1 MSLSAIAQLRRA
13 AFAAA
18 LALLAAGP
26 AAAHEFKSGPI
37 EVVHPWAR
45 ATPPGA
51 KVGGGYAEIR
61 NGGPEPDRL
70 VSATAEVAGRAE
82 IHQMAVKDGVMTM
95 RPAED
100 GVPVP
105 AGGSAAL
112 APGGYHL
119 MLLELKRP
127 LKAGESFA
135 GTLTFEKAGTIPV
148 TFEVEPIGA
157 TGPDHGAGH

>member
-1 MSLSAIAQLRRA
+1 MSLSAMAQLRRA

-18 LALLAAGP
+18 LALLAFGP

-45 ATPPGA
+45 ATPPAA

-61 NGGPEPDRL
+61 NDGSEPDRL
-70 VSATAEVAGRAE
+70 VSVTAEVAGRVE
-82 IHQMAVKDGVMTM
+82 IHEMGVKDGIMTM
-95 RPAED
+95 RPVEG

-105 AGGSAAL
+105 ANGTAAL

-148 TFEVEPIGA
+148 TFDVQAIGS
-157 TGPDHGAGH
+157 TGAGH

>member
-1 MSLSAIAQLRRA
+1 MSLSAMAHLRRA

-18 LALLAAGP
+18 LALLAIGP

-45 ATPPGA
+45 ATPPAA

-61 NGGPEPDRL
+61 NDGSEPDRL
-70 VSATAEVAGRAE
+70 VSVTAEVAGRVE
-82 IHQMAVKDGVMTM
+82 VHEMGMKDGVMTM
-95 RPAED
+95 RPVEG

-105 AGGSAAL
+105 ANGTAAL
-112 APGGYHL
+112 APGGFHL
-119 MLLELKRP
+119 MMLDLKRP

-135 GTLTFEKAGTIPV
+135 GTMTFEKAGTIAV
-148 TFEVEPIGA
+148 TFEVAPIGA
-157 TGPDHGAGH
+157 TGPGTGH

>member
-1 MSLSAIAQLRRA
+1 MSLMARLRSAVL
-13 AFAAA
+13 AAA
-18 LALLAAGP
+18 LALLAIGP

-45 ATPPGA
+45 ATPPAA

-61 NGGPEPDRL
+61 NDGSEPDRL
-70 VSATAEVAGRAE
+70 VSVTAEVAGRVE
-82 IHQMAVKDGVMTM
+82 IHEMGVKDGIMTM
-95 RPAED
+95 RAVEG

-105 AGGSAAL
+105 ANGTAAL

-135 GTLTFEKAGTIPV
+135 GTMTFEKAGTIPV
-148 TFEVEPIGA
+148 TFDVQGIGS
-157 TGPDHGAGH
+157 TGAGH

>member
-1 MSLSAIAQLRRA
+1 MSLMARLRSAVL
-13 AFAAA
+13 AAA
-18 LALLAAGP
+18 LALLAVGP

-45 ATPPGA
+45 ATPPAA

-61 NGGPEPDRL
+61 NDGSEPDRL
-70 VSATAEVAGRAE
+70 VSVTAEVAGRVE
-82 IHQMAVKDGVMTM
+82 IHEMAVKDGIMTM
-95 RPAED
+95 RPVEG

-105 AGGSAAL
+105 ADGTAAL

-135 GTLTFEKAGTIPV
+135 GTMTFEKAGTIAV
-148 TFEVEPIGA
+148 TFDVQAIGS
-157 TGPDHGAGH
+157 TGAGH

>member
-1 MSLSAIAQLRRA
+1 MSLMTRLRPAIL
-13 AFAAA
+13 AAA
-18 LALLAAGP
+18 LALPALGP

-45 ATPPGA
+45 ATPPAA

-61 NGGPEPDRL
+61 NDGSEPDRL
-70 VSATAEVAGRAE
+70 VSVTAEVAGRVE
-82 IHQMAVKDGVMTM
+82 IHEMGVKDGIMTM
-95 RPAED
+95 RPVEG

-105 AGGSAAL
+105 ANGTAAL

-119 MLLELKRP
+119 MMLELKRP

-135 GTLTFEKAGTIPV
+135 GTMTFEKAGTIAV
-148 TFEVEPIGA
+148 TFDVQAIGS
-157 TGPDHGAGH
+157 TGAGH

>member
-1 MSLSAIAQLRRA
+1 MSLMARLRSAVL
-13 AFAAA
+13 AAA
-18 LALLAAGP
+18 LALLTIGP

-45 ATPPGA
+45 ATPPAA

-61 NGGPEPDRL
+61 NDGSEPDRL
-70 VSATAEVAGRAE
+70 VSVTAEVASRVE
-82 IHQMAVKDGVMTM
+82 IHEMGVKDGIMTM
-95 RPAED
+95 RPVEG

-105 AGGSAAL
+105 ANGSAAL

-135 GTLTFEKAGTIPV
+135 GTMTFEKAGTIPV
-148 TFEVEPIGA
+148 TFDVQAIGS
-157 TGPDHGAGH
+157 TGAGH

>member
-1 MSLSAIAQLRRA
+1 MSLSAMARLRRVA
-13 AFAAA
+13 LAAA
-18 LALLAAGP
+18 LALLALGP

-45 ATPPGA
+45 ATPPAA

-61 NGGPEPDRL
+61 NDGPEPDRL
-70 VSATAEVAGRAE
+70 VSVTAEVAGRVE
-82 IHQMAVKDGVMTM
+82 IHEMAVKDGVMTM
-95 RPAED
+95 RPVEG

-105 AGGSAAL
+105 ANGSAAL

-119 MLLELKRP
+119 MMLELKRP

-135 GTLTFEKAGTIPV
+135 GTMTFEKAGTVAV
-148 TFEVEPIGA
+148 TFDVQAIGS
-157 TGPDHGAGH
+157 TGAGH

>member
-1 MSLSAIAQLRRA
+1 MSLFAMAHLRST

-18 LALLAAGP
+18 LALLAVCP
-26 AAAHEFKSGPI
+26 AAAQEFKSGPI
-37 EVVHPWAR
+37 EVIQPWAR

-61 NGGPEPDRL
+61 NDGSAPDQL
-70 VSATAEVAGRAE
+70 VSATAEIAGRVE
-82 IHQMAVKDGVMTM
+82 IHQMGMKDGVMTM
-95 RPAED
+95 RPAE
-100 GVPVP
+100 GGMPVP
-105 AGGSAAL
+105 ANGTAAL

-119 MLLELKRP
+119 MMLELKQP

-148 TFEVEPIGA
+148 TFQVAPIGA
-157 TGPDHGAGH
+157 TAPGAGH

>member
-1 MSLSAIAQLRRA
+1 MSLMTRLRPAIL
-13 AFAAA
+13 AAA
-18 LALLAAGP
+18 LALPALGP

-45 ATPPGA
+45 ATPPAA

-61 NGGPEPDRL
+61 NDGSEPDRL
-70 VSATAEVAGRAE
+70 VSVTAEVAGRVE
-82 IHQMAVKDGVMTM
+82 IHEMGVKDGIMTM
-95 RPAED
+95 RPVEA

-105 AGGSAAL
+105 ANGTAAL
-112 APGGYHL
+112 APSGYHL

-135 GTLTFEKAGTIPV
+135 GTMTFEKAGTIAV
-148 TFEVEPIGA
+148 TFDVQAIGS
-157 TGPDHGAGH
+157 TGAGH

>member
-1 MSLSAIAQLRRA
+1 MSLMARLRSAIL
-13 AFAAA
+13 AAA
-18 LALLAAGP
+18 LALPVLGP

-45 ATPPGA
+45 ATPPAA

-61 NGGPEPDRL
+61 NDGSEPDRL
-70 VSATAEVAGRAE
+70 VSVTAEVAGRVE
-82 IHQMAVKDGVMTM
+82 IHEMGVKDGIMTM
-95 RPAED
+95 RPVEA

-105 AGGSAAL
+105 ANGTAAL

-119 MLLELKRP
+119 MMLELKRP

-135 GTLTFEKAGTIPV
+135 GTMTFEKAGTIAV
-148 TFEVEPIGA
+148 TFDVQAIGS
-157 TGPDHGAGH
+157 TGAGH

>member
-1 MSLSAIAQLRRA
+1 MSLMARLRSAVL
-13 AFAAA
+13 AAA
-18 LALLAAGP
+18 LALLAIGP
-26 AAAHEFKSGPI
+26 AAAHEFKSGSI

-45 ATPPGA
+45 ATPPAA

-61 NGGPEPDRL
+61 NHGSEPDRL
-70 VSATAEVAGRAE
+70 VSVTAEVAGRVE
-82 IHQMAVKDGVMTM
+82 IHEMGVKDGIMTM
-95 RPAED
+95 RPVEG

-105 AGGSAAL
+105 ANSTAAL

-135 GTLTFEKAGTIPV
+135 GTMTLEKAGTIPV
-148 TFEVEPIGA
+148 TFDVQSIGS
-157 TGPDHGAGH
+157 TGAGH

>member
-1 MSLSAIAQLRRA
+1 MSLMARLRPAIV
-13 AFAAA
+13 AAA
-18 LALLAAGP
+18 LALPALGP

-45 ATPPGA
+45 ATPPAA

-61 NGGPEPDRL
+61 NDGSEPDRL
-70 VSATAEVAGRAE
+70 VSVTAEVAGRVE
-82 IHQMAVKDGVMTM
+82 IHEMGVKDGIMTM
-95 RPAED
+95 RPVEG

-105 AGGSAAL
+105 ADGTAAL

-135 GTLTFEKAGTIPV
+135 GTMTFEKAGTIPV
-148 TFEVEPIGA
+148 TFDVQAIGS
-157 TGPDHGAGH
+157 TGAGH

>member
-1 MSLSAIAQLRRA
+1 MSLFAMAQLRRA

-45 ATPPGA
+45 ATPPAA

-61 NGGPEPDRL
+61 NDGSEPDRL
-70 VSATAEVAGRAE
+70 VSVTAEVAGRVE
-82 IHQMAVKDGVMTM
+82 IHEMGVKDGIMTM
-95 RPAED
+95 RPVEG

-105 AGGSAAL
+105 ANGTAAL

-119 MLLELKRP
+119 MMLELKRP

-135 GTLTFEKAGTIPV
+135 GTMTFEKAGTIPV
-148 TFEVEPIGA
+148 TFDVQAIGS
-157 TGPDHGAGH
+157 TGAGH

>member
-1 MSLSAIAQLRRA
+1 MSLMARLRPAIL
-13 AFAAA
+13 AAA
-18 LALLAAGP
+18 LALPVLGP

-45 ATPPGA
+45 ATPPAA

-61 NGGPEPDRL
+61 NDGSEPDRL
-70 VSATAEVAGRAE
+70 VSVTAEVAGRVE
-82 IHQMAVKDGVMTM
+82 IHEMGVKDGIMTM
-95 RPAED
+95 RPVEA

-105 AGGSAAL
+105 ANGTAAL

-135 GTLTFEKAGTIPV
+135 GTMTFEKAGTIAV
-148 TFEVEPIGA
+148 TFDVQAIGS
-157 TGPDHGAGH
+157 TGAGH

>member
-1 MSLSAIAQLRRA
+1 MSLMARLRSAVL
-13 AFAAA
+13 AAA
-18 LALLAAGP
+18 LALLVIGP

-45 ATPPGA
+45 ATPPAA

-61 NGGPEPDRL
+61 NDGSEPDRL
-70 VSATAEVAGRAE
+70 VSVTAEVAGRVE
-82 IHQMAVKDGVMTM
+82 IHEMGVKDGIMTM
-95 RPAED
+95 RPVEG

-105 AGGSAAL
+105 ANGSAAL

-135 GTLTFEKAGTIPV
+135 GTMTFEKAGTIPV
-148 TFEVEPIGA
+148 TFDVQAIGS
-157 TGPDHGAGH
+157 TGAGH

>member
-1 MSLSAIAQLRRA
+1 MSLMARLRSAVL
-13 AFAAA
+13 AAA
-18 LALLAAGP
+18 LALLAIGP

-45 ATPPGA
+45 ATPPAA

-61 NGGPEPDRL
+61 NDGSEPDRL
-70 VSATAEVAGRAE
+70 VSVTAEVAGRVE
-82 IHQMAVKDGVMTM
+82 IHEMGVKDGIMTM
-95 RPAED
+95 RAVEG

-105 AGGSAAL
+105 ASGTAAL

-135 GTLTFEKAGTIPV
+135 GTMTFEKAGTIPV
-148 TFEVEPIGA
+148 TFDVQAIGS
-157 TGPDHGAGH
+157 TGAGH

>member
-1 MSLSAIAQLRRA
+1 MSLMARLRSAVL
-13 AFAAA
+13 AAA
-18 LALLAAGP
+18 LALLVIGP

-45 ATPPGA
+45 ATPPAA

-61 NGGPEPDRL
+61 NDGSEPDRL
-70 VSATAEVAGRAE
+70 VSVTAEVAGRVE
-82 IHQMAVKDGVMTM
+82 IHEMGVKDGIMTM
-95 RPAED
+95 RAVEG

-105 AGGSAAL
+105 ANGTAAL

-135 GTLTFEKAGTIPV
+135 GTMTFEKAGTIPV
-148 TFEVEPIGA
+148 TFDVQTIGS
-157 TGPDHGAGH
+157 TGAGH

>member
-1 MSLSAIAQLRRA
+1 MSLSAMARLRH
-13 AFAAA
+13 AA
-18 LALLAAGP
+18 LATVLALIAGT

-45 ATPPGA
+45 ATPPAA

-61 NGGPEPDRL
+61 NDGPEPDRL
-70 VSATAEVAGRAE
+70 VSATAEVAGRVE
-82 IHQMAVKDGVMTM
+82 IHEMGVKDGIMTM
-95 RPAED
+95 RPVEG

-105 AGGSAAL
+105 ANGSAAL

-148 TFEVEPIGA
+148 TFDVQAIGA
-157 TGPDHGAGH
+157 TGAGH

>member
-1 MSLSAIAQLRRA
+1 MSLSAMTRLRRA

-18 LALLAAGP
+18 LALLAIGP

-37 EVVHPWAR
+37 EVIHPWVR
-45 ATPPGA
+45 ATPPAA

-61 NGGPEPDRL
+61 NDGSEPDRL
-70 VSATAEVAGRAE
+70 VSATAEVAGRVE
-82 IHQMAVKDGVMTM
+82 IHQMGLKDGIMTM
-95 RPAED
+95 RPVEG

-105 AGGSAAL
+105 ADGTAAL

-119 MLLELKRP
+119 MLMELKRP

-135 GTLTFEKAGTIPV
+135 GTMTFEKAGTVPV
-148 TFEVEPIGA
+148 TFDVQPIGS
-157 TGPDHGAGH
+157 TGAAH

>member
-1 MSLSAIAQLRRA
+1 MSLSAMAQLRRA
-13 AFAAA
+13 AFAVA

-45 ATPPGA
+45 ATPPAA

-61 NGGPEPDRL
+61 NDGSEPDRL
-70 VSATAEVAGRAE
+70 VSVTAEVAGRVE
-82 IHQMAVKDGVMTM
+82 IHEMGMKDGVMTM
-95 RPAED
+95 RPVEG

-105 AGGSAAL
+105 ANGTAAL
-112 APGGYHL
+112 APGGFHL
-119 MLLELKRP
+119 MMLDLKRP

-135 GTLTFEKAGTIPV
+135 GTMTFEKAGTIAV
-148 TFEVEPIGA
+148 TFEVAPIGA
-157 TGPDHGAGH
+157 TGPGTGH